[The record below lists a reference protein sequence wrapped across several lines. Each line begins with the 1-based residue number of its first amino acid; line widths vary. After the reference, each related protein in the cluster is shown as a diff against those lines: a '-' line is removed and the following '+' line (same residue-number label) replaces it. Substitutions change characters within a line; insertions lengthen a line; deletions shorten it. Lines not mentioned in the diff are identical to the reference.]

1 MKNYYLLVILT
12 VFSCYTYAQ
21 TATKLSIQGE
31 AKKKVLPDISLID
44 ITIVAKEKTEQDSY
58 KKLLE
63 RSNDVLK
70 KLHLL
75 GFNDLQIKL
84 NDFSIEPRSY

>member
-44 ITIVAKEKTEQDSY
+44 ITIVA
-58 KKLLE
+58 
-63 RSNDVLK
+63 
-70 KLHLL
+70 
-75 GFNDLQIKL
+75 
-84 NDFSIEPRSY
+84 

>member
-44 ITIVAKEKTEQDSY
+44 ILYWPKAHKNIPCSAVDSPI
-58 KKLLE
+58 
-63 RSNDVLK
+63 N
-70 KLHLL
+70 LHT
-75 GFNDLQIKL
+75 
-84 NDFSIEPRSY
+84 